1 MYSIDDLKTF
11 VAIAEA
17 QGVTAGAKRVGISP
31 ATASHRLNKLEN
43 ALELTLF
50 HRSPRMLKLTDEG
63 QIFFQRTQT
72 ILSDLAQAER
82 DAGSGVAE
90 LSGHIRVTLSPWVLS
105 RFILPRLP
113 RFQAKHPKLSFEFL
127 AVDRFV
133 SLSAEGQ
140 DCAIRV
146 GQLTDSA
153 MVARK
158 LCENERI
165 VCAAPSFLDRH
176 ANILTPQTLLNL
188 PWLCLPWQTRI
199 AFCDVKGGRRDATV
213 QANVLVSN
221 SDMLTEAAMQGLGLA
236 IKSRLAIKNE
246 LDTGRL
252 VEVLPGTLW
261 SAAAPIWFM
270 YSPEARTAQKTKVFG
285 EFVSTCFAD
294 KTASY

>member
-11 VAIAEA
+11 VAIADA
-17 QGVTAGAKRVGISP
+17 QGVTAGARRVGISP

-50 HRSPRMLKLTDEG
+50 HRNSRMLKLTDEG
-63 QIFFQRTQT
+63 QIFFERTQT

-90 LSGHIRVTLSPWVLS
+90 LTGHIRVTMSPWVLS
-105 RFILPRLP
+105 RFILPHLP
-113 RFQAKHPKLSFEFL
+113 DFQAQHPNLTFEFL

-146 GQLTDSA
+146 GQLSDSA

-158 LCENERI
+158 LCDNQRI
-165 VCAAPSFLDRH
+165 VCAAPRLLER
-176 ANILTPQTLLNL
+176 IPELQTPQDLLAH

-199 AFCDVKGGRRDATV
+199 AFCDAKGGKRDATV
-213 QANVLVSN
+213 KADVLVSN
-221 SDMLTEAAMQGLGLA
+221 SDMLTEAAMQGLGFA

-246 LDTGRL
+246 LDAGRL

-261 SAAAPIWFM
+261 EADAPIWFM

-285 EFVSTCFAD
+285 EFVSRCFAP
-294 KTASY
+294 

>member
-11 VAIAEA
+11 VAIADA
-17 QGVTAGAKRVGISP
+17 QGVTAGAKRMGISA

-43 ALELTLF
+43 ALELTLL
-50 HRSPRMLKLTDEG
+50 HRNSRMIRLTDEG
-63 QIFFQRTQT
+63 QIFFERAQT

-90 LSGHIRVTLSPWVLS
+90 LSGHIRVTMSPWVLS
-105 RFILPRLP
+105 RFILPQLP
-113 RFQAKHPKLSFEFL
+113 DFQAQHPNLTFEFL

-146 GQLTDSA
+146 GQLSDSA

-158 LCENERI
+158 LCDNERI
-165 VCAAPSFLDRH
+165 ICAAPSFLERH
-176 ANILTPQTLLNL
+176 PDVLTTADWMTY

-199 AFCDVKGGRRDATV
+199 AFCDSKGARRDATV
-213 QANVLVSN
+213 KAQVLVSN
-221 SDMLTEAAMQGLGLA
+221 SDMLTEAAMQGLGLS
-236 IKSRLAIKNE
+236 IKSRLAIKDE

-252 VEVLPGTLW
+252 VEISPGSLW
-261 SAAAPIWFM
+261 QADAPIWFM
-270 YSPEARTAQKTKVFG
+270 YAPEARTAQKTKAFG
-285 EFVSTCFAD
+285 EFVSACFNH
-294 KTASY
+294 